1 MEKERTI
8 IFKRKENTPYDFNIN
23 EEYKKYESI
32 GDNKSELK
40 TYKNW
45 ESHIINKCSQFT
57 ETTRLNFVHYIKGK
71 KRSEENKIATLDA
84 IWIPL
89 NIFVLTVLLT
99 FLLTFMF
106 AFAELIKNYNAA
118 ASEIVTNYF
127 VSNTDKLYEQ
137 TARLLEFNF
146 KESIIFYGMFSL
158 LILIIGVTLY
168 LLGKNRRMN
177 IANKISFYEDIIL
190 IIEKEN
196 N

>member
-84 IWIPL
+84 IWMPL
-89 NIFVLTVLLT
+89 NIFVLTV
-99 FLLTFMF
+99 LLTFMF

-118 ASEIVTNYF
+118 ASEIVTNY
-127 VSNTDKLYEQ
+127 KLYEQ

>member
-1 MEKERTI
+1 M
-8 IFKRKENTPYDFNIN
+8 
-23 EEYKKYESI
+23 
-32 GDNKSELK
+32 
-40 TYKNW
+40 
-45 ESHIINKCSQFT
+45 
-57 ETTRLNFVHYIKGK
+57 HYIKGK

-84 IWIPL
+84 IWMPL

-99 FLLTFMF
+99 FMV

-146 KESIIFYGMFSL
+146 KESIIFYGMFSVI
-158 LILIIGVTLY
+158 ILIIGVALY
-168 LLGKNRRMN
+168 VLGKNRRMN

>member
-1 MEKERTI
+1 MEKERTVI
-8 IFKRKENTPYDFNIN
+8 LKRKENIPYDFNIN

-84 IWIPL
+84 IWMPL
-89 NIFVLTVLLT
+89 NIF
-99 FLLTFMF
+99 
-106 AFAELIKNYNAA
+106 
-118 ASEIVTNYF
+118 
-127 VSNTDKLYEQ
+127 
-137 TARLLEFNF
+137 
-146 KESIIFYGMFSL
+146 GMFSVI
-158 LILIIGVTLY
+158 ILITGVALY
-168 LLGKNRRMN
+168 VLGKNRRMN

-196 N
+196 NYKVKR

>member
-1 MEKERTI
+1 M
-8 IFKRKENTPYDFNIN
+8 
-23 EEYKKYESI
+23 
-32 GDNKSELK
+32 
-40 TYKNW
+40 
-45 ESHIINKCSQFT
+45 
-57 ETTRLNFVHYIKGK
+57 HYIKGK

-84 IWIPL
+84 IWMPL

-99 FLLTFMF
+99 FMF
-106 AFAELIKNYNAA
+106 AFVELIKNYNAA

-146 KESIIFYGMFSL
+146 KESIIFYGMFSVI
-158 LILIIGVTLY
+158 ILITGVALY
-168 LLGKNRRMN
+168 VLGKNRRMN

-196 N
+196 NYKVKR

>member
-1 MEKERTI
+1 MPIVKEKFTDI
-8 IFKRKENTPYDFNIN
+8 WKRREPLYLKENIPYDFNIN

-71 KRSEENKIATLDA
+71 KRSEENKI
-84 IWIPL
+84 
-89 NIFVLTVLLT
+89 V
-99 FLLTFMF
+99 TFMF
-106 AFAELIKNYNAA
+106 AFVELIKNYNAA

-146 KESIIFYGMFSL
+146 KESIIFYGMFSVI
-158 LILIIGVTLY
+158 ILITGVALY
-168 LLGKNRRMN
+168 VLGKNRRMN

-196 N
+196 NYKVKR

>member
-1 MEKERTI
+1 MVLERTI

-84 IWIPL
+84 IWMPL

-99 FLLTFMF
+99 FM
-106 AFAELIKNYNAA
+106 LIK
-118 ASEIVTNYF
+118 SV
-127 VSNTDKLYEQ
+127 
-137 TARLLEFNF
+137 
-146 KESIIFYGMFSL
+146 
-158 LILIIGVTLY
+158 
-168 LLGKNRRMN
+168 
-177 IANKISFYEDIIL
+177 
-190 IIEKEN
+190 
-196 N
+196 

>member
-1 MEKERTI
+1 MEKERTVI
-8 IFKRKENTPYDFNIN
+8 LKRKENIPYDFNIN

-45 ESHIINKCSQFT
+45 ESHII
-57 ETTRLNFVHYIKGK
+57 

-84 IWIPL
+84 IWMPL
-89 NIFVLTVLLT
+89 NIFVLTV
-99 FLLTFMF
+99 LLTFMF

-146 KESIIFYGMFSL
+146 KESIIFYGMFSVI
-158 LILIIGVTLY
+158 ILITGVALY
-168 LLGKNRRMN
+168 VLGKNRRMN

-196 N
+196 NYKVKR

>member
-1 MEKERTI
+1 M
-8 IFKRKENTPYDFNIN
+8 
-23 EEYKKYESI
+23 
-32 GDNKSELK
+32 
-40 TYKNW
+40 
-45 ESHIINKCSQFT
+45 
-57 ETTRLNFVHYIKGK
+57 
-71 KRSEENKIATLDA
+71 
-84 IWIPL
+84 PL
-89 NIFVLTVLLT
+89 NIFVLTV
-99 FLLTFMF
+99 LLTFMF

-146 KESIIFYGMFSL
+146 KESIIFYGMFSVI
-158 LILIIGVTLY
+158 ILITGVALY
-168 LLGKNRRMN
+168 VLGKNRRMN